1 MTQARPSFRN
11 LQTADDVASYTEGLA
26 ERWPARATVID
37 HIVDQ
42 VQTLAA
48 DPLHVLELAPGA
60 GVLAER
66 LLQTF
71 PQLRY
76 VGIDSSIPML
86 AYVRQ
91 RLDPFGERA
100 AILDHDLNGESWQGH
115 LAEYGEE
122 GRFHA
127 VVSLQSIHDLGGELQ
142 VERIYTLV
150 RTLLLPGGFFLNADL
165 IVQPGEEL
173 PDNPGRRSIVRHL
186 ELLQAAGYGE
196 VSCTLET
203 GGFGVVIGRV

>member
-1 MTQARPSFRN
+1 MTQARPSFRA
-11 LQTADDVASYTEGLA
+11 LQTPADVASYTEGLA
-26 ERWPARATVID
+26 ERWPARPTVID

-42 VQTLAA
+42 VQSLAA
-48 DPLHVLELAPGA
+48 DPLDVLELAPGA

-66 LLQTF
+66 LLRSI
-71 PQLRY
+71 PRLRY
-76 VGIDSSIPML
+76 LGIDSSAPML
-86 AYVRQ
+86 AYVREQ
-91 RLDPFGERA
+91 LAGFGERA
-100 AILDHDLNGESWQGH
+100 VILDHDLNGESWLRDLVQ
-115 LAEYGEE
+115 YGNG

-142 VERIYTLV
+142 VERIYTLA
-150 RTLLLPGGFFLNADL
+150 RTLLLPGGFLLNADL

-196 VSCTLET
+196 VGCTLES
-203 GGFGVVIGRV
+203 GGFGVVVGRV